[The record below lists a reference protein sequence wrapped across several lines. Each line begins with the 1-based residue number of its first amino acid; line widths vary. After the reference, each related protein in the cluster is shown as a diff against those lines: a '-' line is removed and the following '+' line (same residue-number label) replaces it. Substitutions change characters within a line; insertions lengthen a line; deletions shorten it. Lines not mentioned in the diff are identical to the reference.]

1 MRRINHQRKS
11 LRLLNICSVE
21 IWTMMKKKKKRDYR
35 CCEHSVLNNWEAAF
49 IFITPTCI
57 TRYFSRKWTG
67 TSIQIFI
74 CIQEAGPP
82 TELHEQEC
90 DGHKINLYAQLQLVT
105 TKEIWLTMTAIS
117 VLHDRGF
124 WSGWCLKP
132 RQRKQIVPVPW
143 LTEHRIRIKEQR
155 QRSSS
160 FTTCKST
167 NWKEITQ
174 SK

>member
-1 MRRINHQRKS
+1 MP
-11 LRLLNICSVE
+11 RLDICTVE
-21 IWTMMKKKKKRDYR
+21 IWTMMKKNRRLQMLWTFCPEQLRGSFYIK
-35 CCEHSVLNNWEAAF
+35 
-49 IFITPTCI
+49 PTWI

-74 CIQEAGPP
+74 CIQEASPP

-90 DGHKINLYAQLQLVT
+90 DGHKINLNAQLQLVT

-117 VLHDRGF
+117 VLHARGF
-124 WSGWCLKP
+124 SSGWCLKP

-143 LTEHRIRIKEQR
+143 LTEHWIRIKEHR

-167 NWKEITQ
+167 K
-174 SK
+174 